1 MHPLLKKAAAIGFL
15 LFLALLITGIIRN
28 MGLSYAPPPA
38 FSFSS
43 GFENSMYRQANN
55 LKQLGLTQMAL
66 PLVLEQADLERIQV
80 YEKMAQLGL
89 ATTTFEEDQTRVRT
103 AITTHHAT
111 ILRENNS
118 GLTPERRLNLE
129 IAVRPE
135 EFETLLEQLQH
146 IGRLQS
152 INTQLRDRTS
162 EFRRLHAQHQSL
174 KKHLETI
181 QRMRGKP
188 TSIDDELRLEQRIQ
202 DIEKELQSLSGQL
215 GNFLDKESFYQINV
229 MLFEYQ
235 PGSSLDP
242 TYRVPQRLAHAFLWA
257 LAWWLAGAVV
267 VVMLAGT
274 YVSVRTLVAKA
285 GVNG

>member
-38 FSFSS
+38 WNFSS
-43 GFENSMYRQANN
+43 GFDNSNTPRQANN
-55 LKQLGLTQMAL
+55 LKQLGLAHLAL
-66 PLVLEQADLERIQV
+66 PLVLEQDVERIQV

-118 GLTPERRLNLE
+118 GLTPERRLSLE

-162 EFRRLHAQHQSL
+162 EFRRLHAQQQSL

-181 QRMRGKP
+181 QQMRGKP
-188 TSIDDELRLEQRIQ
+188 TSIDDQLRVEQRIQ

-215 GNFLDKESFYQINV
+215 GNFLEKESFYQINV

-257 LAWWLAGAVV
+257 LAWWVAGALV

-274 YVSVRTLVAKA
+274 YVSVRTLAAKA